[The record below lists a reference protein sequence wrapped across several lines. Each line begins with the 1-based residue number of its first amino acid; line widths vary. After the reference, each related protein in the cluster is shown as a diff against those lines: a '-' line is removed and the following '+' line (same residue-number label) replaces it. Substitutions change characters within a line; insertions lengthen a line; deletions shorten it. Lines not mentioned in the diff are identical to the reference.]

1 MFYKRAISI
10 FLCAAFAAPQNFAQT
25 KSAIMSGEAK
35 NAAQIS
41 PAIEEKSVALLGAL
55 ARDAEQFYLPENRVA
70 SRVLVA
76 NLLWER
82 DEKQARAL
90 FQAAVTELNA
100 LVGRLPLDDAADEEN
115 ASTAEENYLTF
126 DAVRELRRDLLLA
139 LAARDPKAALDALQ
153 TLTRRKTDGGENIF
167 TDDAALELSLA
178 EQIAAKDPKQAFELA
193 EKNLQKAL
201 GYNLYTAL
209 ESIYG
214 KDAELGARL
223 ARAVLEKI
231 KSRDTRIVSQGD
243 YITNSMS
250 NRSMSGGGYMSNGSI
265 AGEAMTTGSMSRMAN
280 VSEAT
285 IGRTPFVANVWEI
298 QQFVQSVKK
307 LNRQAARDKK
317 TPVLTDAEMRDLIDV
332 LAQKYIKQQHLSP
345 YEIAS
350 SISDIARYFPASGL
364 ALRRKIAQGSE
375 LDNLMR
381 NQEFQSETEDKTAEE
396 IFQIAEKKP
405 IGERDSF
412 YRQAAEKALE
422 QNDFL
427 RAKDF
432 YARVKAKEGDYLN
445 TRLEEGLPLALA
457 QKGDMRE
464 VRQMLAKSKTPEERI
479 EILSALAATVAQ
491 NGDRK
496 TAAVLINEA
505 RAQYSGKMRQRRN
518 LTSVLQLAQG
528 YAFVEPEQ
536 SFTLLE
542 SNISYFNDIIAAGI
556 LLDDFNEYG
565 SVKSDEVKLDVVRA
579 ASYSNAPNGVRLI
592 RKLATVDFDRTVAL
606 TEKFARPETR
616 FFARFRIVEA
626 LLDPKAEETEK
637 QIQQSEENRDY

>member
-1 MFYKRAISI
+1 MFYKRAFTI
-10 FLCAAFAAPQNFAQT
+10 FLCAAFAAAQNFAQIKPASNVADT
-25 KSAIMSGEAK
+25 K

-41 PAIEEKSVALLGAL
+41 PAIEEKSVALLNVL

-70 SRVLVA
+70 ARVLVG

-90 FQAAVTELNA
+90 FQAAVTELNT
-100 LVGRLPLDDAADEEN
+100 LVGRLPLDDTGENEN
-115 ASTAEENYLTF
+115 ASTADENYLGF
-126 DAVRELRRDLLLA
+126 DAVRQLRSDLLLA

-153 TLTRRKTDGGENIF
+153 ALTRRKTDGGENIF
-167 TDDAALELSLA
+167 ADDAALELSLA
-178 EQIAAKDPKQAFELA
+178 GQIAAKDPKQAFELA
-193 EKNLQKAL
+193 EKNLQKSL
-201 GYNLYTAL
+201 GYNLYAAL

-214 KDAELGARL
+214 NDAELGAKL
-223 ARAVLEKI
+223 ARDVLGKI
-231 KSRDTRIVSQGD
+231 KSRDTRVVSNAD
-243 YITNSMS
+243 YVSISMS
-250 NRSMSGGGYMSNGSI
+250 NG
-265 AGEAMTTGSMSRMAN
+265 GSMSRMAN
-280 VSEAT
+280 VSEAAN
-285 IGRTPFVANVWEI
+285 GQTPFVANVWEI

-307 LNRQAARDKK
+307 LNRQAAKDKK
-317 TPVLTDAEMRDLIDV
+317 IAVLTDAEMRDLIDV
-332 LAQKYIKQQHLSP
+332 LAQKYIKQPNLSP
-345 YEIAS
+345 YEIALS
-350 SISDIARYFPASGL
+350 MSDIAKYFPASAL

-375 LDNLMR
+375 LDNMIR

-405 IGERDSF
+405 VGERDAF

-427 RAKDF
+427 KAKDF
-432 YARVKAKEGDYLN
+432 YARVKTKEGDYLN

-457 QKGDMRE
+457 QKGDMGE
-464 VRQMLAKSKTPEERI
+464 VRQMLAKSKTPEQRI
-479 EILSALAATVAQ
+479 EILSALAETVAQ

-496 TAAVLINEA
+496 TAAALINEA

-536 SFTLLE
+536 SFSLLE
-542 SNISYFNDIIAAGI
+542 SNISYFNDLIAAGI

-579 ASYSNAPNGVRLI
+579 ASYSNAPNGVSLI
-592 RKLATVDFDRTVAL
+592 RKLAAIDFDRTVAL
-606 TEKFARPETR
+606 AEKFARPETR
-616 FFARFRIVEA
+616 FFARFRIAEA

-637 QIQQSEENRDY
+637 QLQQSEENRDL